1 MQKNRKIIIT
11 LILMIILISSFQGI
25 VFGATQISSA
35 NLKGTHDI
43 TTNMQFDDPTYGWVD
58 LISKYVCY
66 TTNGKSYPAYCINN
80 RNTRYR

>member
-1 MQKNRKIIIT
+1 MKKYKKIITFI
-11 LILMIILISSFQGI
+11 ILMIILISSFQGI
-25 VFGATQISSA
+25 VFGATQISAA

-43 TTNMQFDDPTYGWVD
+43 TTNMKFDDPTYGWVD

-80 RNTRYR
+80 RYTRCG